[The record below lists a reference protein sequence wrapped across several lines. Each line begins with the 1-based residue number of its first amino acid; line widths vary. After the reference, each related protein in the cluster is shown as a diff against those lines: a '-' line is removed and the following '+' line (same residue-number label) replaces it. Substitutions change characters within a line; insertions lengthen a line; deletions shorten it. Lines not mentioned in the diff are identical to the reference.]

1 MSSEPRRSTRLVT
14 ATSAAVFDNT
24 PFQVAPKKRRAPS
37 SSSSHTPQ
45 PSPSIHRNVQNGG
58 NSNSP
63 IQKFE
68 NPGDLGQKKEPAAY
82 IPDPESEAL
91 HQQMAHLKTHG
102 MSNITLKDFI
112 GKNSKNFK
120 TRQSIV
126 TDRAAQL
133 VHITLRENVVPE
145 GAVFFGLPTI
155 KKDKKKSLASG
166 EAPEFTWQTEG
177 GSKAVSTTVVPPQ
190 QTISDVLSKI
200 RTSSD
205 SPMPSKKPCP
215 AEVGLENLVSRA
227 NLSKSPESS
236 ILEPRAYPGN
246 HLPWPLFWKQVPPYE
261 IGEEVFYCHVENCTY
276 SPMTEIIKAGIFL
289 VPLDESV
296 DFEYNGKVVQLTL
309 NEIFEANGINM
320 IGSPQHYRM
329 LQGVFQKA
337 GIYIKGDYAKRLHQM
352 QMGKGEDGQAAPKL
366 YLPPIQLT
374 ANKLPLICIKPD
386 VYMSYL
392 GRRIHG
398 AVIVD
403 TSGDKDPLPGQT
415 FLTTI
420 YSEPLSLHRR
430 CQILIAFDVGKSIPE
445 ISALIGCSER
455 SIKETLCTRILIDR
469 HLVDQYLE
477 ELEAEE
483 ESKNPEMMRQQQ
495 PKNKIRRTHYVDLNK
510 LVWKYFKDC
519 QASGQMINGKMIKD
533 QAMRYARDMGLESF
547 RGSEGWLDAFKRRHR
562 IDLKAMTGYPVC
574 YENDMFDE
582 VEKECRD
589 LDMES
594 HLNNLPGSSY
604 ISNGNSAPDEF
615 AASFFNSFSGFSQPM
630 LNQVVNSHQQTQEPN
645 LQTMINHMMTNTSM
659 VPPTMVPQPS
669 LIPPS
674 TSNSSQAPE
683 TANNVMR
690 SFQIKQND
698 KEIESLLT
706 KLRQYILD
714 HDQESINLLV
724 PLQERLSRVVQ
735 KNGQNGTSSSSSSN
749 ASSTNSSL

>member
-24 PFQVAPKKRRAPS
+24 PVAPKKRRAPS
-37 SSSSHTPQ
+37 SQ
-45 PSPSIHRNVQNGG
+45 PSPAIQRNVQNGG
-58 NSNSP
+58 NLNSP

-68 NPGDLGQKKEPAAY
+68 SPGDKEKPPTPY
-82 IPDPESEAL
+82 VPDPESEAL
-91 HQQMAHLKTHG
+91 HQQLAHLKTHG

-126 TDRAAQL
+126 TDRATQL

-166 EAPEFTWQTEG
+166 EAPEFTWHTEG
-177 GSKAVSTTVVPPQ
+177 GAKAVTTTVVPT

-200 RTSSD
+200 RTSTD
-205 SPMPSKKPCP
+205 SPAPAKKPCP
-215 AEVGLENLVSRA
+215 AEVGLENFVSRA
-227 NLSKSPESS
+227 NLSKSPENSGATM
-236 ILEPRAYPGN
+236 IPEPRAYPGN
-246 HLPWPLFWKQVPPYE
+246 HLPWSLFWKQVPPYE

-289 VPLDESV
+289 VPLDEPV
-296 DFEYNGKVVQLTL
+296 DFEYNGKVVSLTL

-337 GIYIKGDYAKRLHQM
+337 GIYIKGDYAKRLHQI
-352 QMGKGEDGQAAPKL
+352 QMGKGEDGQASPKIP
-366 YLPPIQLT
+366 LPPIQLT

-403 TSGDKDPLPGQT
+403 TSGDKPPLPGQT
-415 FLTTI
+415 FLSTI
-420 YSEPLSLHRR
+420 YSEPLSLHHR
-430 CQILIAFDVGKSIPE
+430 CLILITFDVGKSIPE

-455 SIKETLCTRILIDR
+455 SIKETLCTRGLIDR
-469 HLVDQYLE
+469 HQYGQYLE
-477 ELEAEE
+477 ELDAQE
-483 ESKNPEMMRQQQ
+483 ESENPEMMRQQQ

-615 AASFFNSFSGFSQPM
+615 AASFFNSFSGFPQPM
-630 LNQVVNSHQQTQEPN
+630 LNQTSHPETN

-659 VPPTMVPQPS
+659 VPPSMVPQSPM
-669 LIPPS
+669 IPPS
-674 TSNSSQAPE
+674 TSNSSQSPE
-683 TANNVMR
+683 TMNNVMK
-690 SFQIKQND
+690 SCNIKND
-698 KEIESLLT
+698 KEIDSAIST
-706 KLRQYILD
+706 LRQFIVD
-714 HDQESINLLV
+714 HDPNSITLLV
-724 PLQERLSRVVQ
+724 QLQERLSRVVQ
-735 KNGQNGTSSSSSSN
+735 KNSQNGTSSSSSSN